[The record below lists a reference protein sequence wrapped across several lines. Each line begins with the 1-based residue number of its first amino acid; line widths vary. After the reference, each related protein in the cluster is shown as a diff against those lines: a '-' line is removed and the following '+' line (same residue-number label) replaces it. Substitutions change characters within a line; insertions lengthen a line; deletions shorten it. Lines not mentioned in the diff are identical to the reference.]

1 MRYPTAAF
9 AIVGVAAAVA
19 MAPAATAQ
27 PRCTQIG
34 PTTTQCQTPGH
45 AAIVTSP
52 PAMNDNAWYGPL
64 FGGVAFGFPW

>member
-9 AIVGVAAAVA
+9 AIIGVAAAVA
-19 MAPAATAQ
+19 MAPAVTAQ

-34 PTTTQCQTPGH
+34 PTTTQCQTARTRGDRH
-45 AAIVTSP
+45 LS

-64 FGGVAFGFPW
+64 FGSVAFGFPW